1 MSSTTSGSSALSV
14 TKKNSILLLLIL
26 LLYAHCPARRPEATP
41 PPHDAL
47 HIMKKGETFETA
59 LRSVLPDP
67 EVVFSVIDFMNQL
80 QFPFRLCLP
89 GDSLTVRL
97 DQGEFEHLTYRQ
109 SLTTV
114 YYISKQDGRLV
125 MSMKQPIIKTMSAC
139 IRGRINSTLYESI
152 IESGETPELVYRF
165 ADIFAWEIDFTTETQ
180 QGDSFYIM
188 FQKNYCDSTFIG
200 YENVTY
206 VRYKGEIGDQY
217 GYYYCDPDGYFDF
230 FNQKGQS
237 LRKAL
242 LKSPLKYSYI
252 SSYFSKNRYHPIL
265 KIWRPH
271 HGLDYSAPS
280 GAPVSSIGDGVVTI
294 RGWQGGYGNMIEIR
308 HKNNFR
314 TRYGHLSRFAPN
326 LSVNRHVKM
335 GELIGY
341 VGSTGLSTGPHL
353 HFELYKDGSPINPLT
368 VQLPRA
374 PSVKAA
380 YQKAFERER
389 DSLFASANAFFAPSP
404 VAAKGQRKK

>member
-1 MSSTTSGSSALSV
+1 MTRKSSVLF
-14 TKKNSILLLLIL
+14 LLIL
-26 LLYAHCPARRPEATP
+26 LFYAHCPARRREPAVP
-41 PPHDAL
+41 PPRDAL

-59 LRSVLPDP
+59 LRSVIPDP
-67 EVVFSVIDFMNQL
+67 DVVFSIIDFMNRL
-80 QFPFRLCLP
+80 QFPFRQCLP

-97 DQGEFEHLTYRQ
+97 NNGQFERLTYRQ

-114 YYISKQDGRLV
+114 YYISKDDGRLV
-125 MSMKQPIIKTMSAC
+125 MAMKQPIIETVSAC

-152 IESGETPELVYRF
+152 LESGETPELVYRF

-180 QGDSFYIM
+180 QGDSFYIL
-188 FQKNYCDSTFIG
+188 FRKNYCDSTFIG
-200 YENVTY
+200 YADVSF
-206 VRYKGEIGDQY
+206 VRYSGEIGDQY
-217 GYYYCDPDGYFDF
+217 GFYYIDPAGYFDF
-230 FNQKGQS
+230 YNRQGQS

-294 RGWQGGYGNMIEIR
+294 RGWQGGYGNLVEIR

-314 TRYGHLSRFAPN
+314 TRYGHLSRFASK
-326 LSVNRHVKM
+326 LTVNRHVKM
-335 GELIGY
+335 GEIIGY

-374 PSVKAA
+374 PSVTPS

-389 DSLFASANAFFAPSP
+389 DSLLASVNAFFTPAP
-404 VAAKGQRKK
+404 VAVKGKGKK